1 MLRKISTTPHI
12 EEKYL
17 QQLEDIDEENFSS
30 WLDIM
35 ACSMNNSLMKSISK
49 FSAMNLTKII

>member
-1 MLRKISTTPHI
+1 MIRKISITPHI

-17 QQLEDIDEENFSS
+17 QLLEDIDEENFLS

-35 ACSMNNSLMKSISK
+35 TCSTNNSLMKSISK
-49 FSAMNLTKII
+49 FSAKHLTKMI